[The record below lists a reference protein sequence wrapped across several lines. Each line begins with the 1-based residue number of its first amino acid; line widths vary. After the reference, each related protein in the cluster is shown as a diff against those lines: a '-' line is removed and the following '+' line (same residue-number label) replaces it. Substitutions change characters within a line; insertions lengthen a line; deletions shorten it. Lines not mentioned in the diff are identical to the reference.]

1 MHLNGGCTSE
11 ALGAWATSPNSGVAG
26 LGGSPEQLPR
36 NSPWEA
42 SNEKLQL
49 KTSALA
55 MLNIRQ
61 LPSCST
67 SFCLCLCYFRLYIS
81 TQLPFVNLPWP
92 PWQSPL
98 LCHYSTIRFVLN
110 ASISTQYLLILYKYF
125 AWQHLF
131 PLSVQGESGTVYIW
145 WSLRDRYALVWTWGF
160 ESWDTDHTHSG
171 SSEFT
176 LCPLVV
182 AVTVT
187 TAASNGPNW
196 LPLSMTL
203 AVVPSLSS
211 SANVQLDGGSLSY
224 SLTPFKNPFCV
235 CVYCWK

>member
-1 MHLNGGCTSE
+1 MQLNGGCTSE
-11 ALGAWATSPNSGVAG
+11 ALGTWATSPNSGVAG
-26 LGGSPEQLPR
+26 LGGSPEKLPR
-36 NSPWEA
+36 NSPWAA

-67 SFCLCLCYFRLYIS
+67 SFCLCLCYFRLFIS

-131 PLSVQGESGTVYIW
+131 PFLFRESLALCTSGEASGTGMPW
-145 WSLRDRYALVWTWGF
+145 FGPGALNLGILTILIVGVQ
-160 ESWDTDHTHSG
+160 
-171 SSEFT
+171 SS

-182 AVTVT
+182 AVTLT

-196 LPLSMTL
+196 PPLSMTL

-211 SANVQLDGGSLSY
+211 RSNVQLVWWFSELLSN
-224 SLTPFKNPFCV
+224 LL
-235 CVYCWK
+235 

>member
-1 MHLNGGCTSE
+1 
-11 ALGAWATSPNSGVAG
+11 
-26 LGGSPEQLPR
+26 
-36 NSPWEA
+36 
-42 SNEKLQL
+42 
-49 KTSALA
+49 

-67 SFCLCLCYFRLYIS
+67 SFCLCLCYFCLYIS

-145 WSLRDRYALVWTWGF
+145 WSLRDRYARFGPRALNLEILTILTVGVQSSLSAHWW
-160 ESWDTDHTHSG
+160 WQWWWPQQRPVAQTDRLSAW
-171 SSEFT
+171 
-176 LCPLVV
+176 LWQWCPLLVPVQTFSWMVV
-182 AVTVT
+182 LWA
-187 TAASNGPNW
+187 
-196 LPLSMTL
+196 TL
-203 AVVPSLSS
+203 
-211 SANVQLDGGSLSY
+211 
-224 SLTPFKNPFCV
+224 
-235 CVYCWK
+235 